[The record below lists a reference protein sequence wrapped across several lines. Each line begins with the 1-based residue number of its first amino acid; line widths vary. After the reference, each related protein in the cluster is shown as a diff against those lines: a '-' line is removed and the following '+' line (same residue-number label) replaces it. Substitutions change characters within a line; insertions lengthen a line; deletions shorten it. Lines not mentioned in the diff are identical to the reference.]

1 VLPADSL
8 GTFLIRHNIRERT
21 GFFFRELFKKL
32 FNPQNKATRVR
43 FLVAF
48 SIVQE
53 LCDFHVTTHSV
64 LYVKVYQYCELIRR
78 LSKTIGSDLSVE
90 VPVIKKK
97 ILVVEDEESL
107 LKLQSILLT
116 LRGYNVEGVT
126 DGQAAL
132 EAVVTMKP
140 DLILLDIM
148 LPKIDGLEVCRQL
161 KTNVA
166 TRHIPIIML
175 TAKKSKEDLV
185 MGEQAGA
192 DMYITKPY
200 KSSMVIETIQRIL
213 S

>member
-1 VLPADSL
+1 M
-8 GTFLIRHNIRERT
+8 
-21 GFFFRELFKKL
+21 
-32 FNPQNKATRVR
+32 
-43 FLVAF
+43 
-48 SIVQE
+48 
-53 LCDFHVTTHSV
+53 
-64 LYVKVYQYCELIRR
+64 
-78 LSKTIGSDLSVE
+78 TIGSDLSVE

-166 TRHIPIIML
+166 TRHIPIIGLEVCRQLKTNVATRHIPIIML

-200 KSSMVIETIQRIL
+200 KSSMVIETIQRLL

>member
-1 VLPADSL
+1 MA
-8 GTFLIRHNIRERT
+8 
-21 GFFFRELFKKL
+21 
-32 FNPQNKATRVR
+32 
-43 FLVAF
+43 
-48 SIVQE
+48 
-53 LCDFHVTTHSV
+53 
-64 LYVKVYQYCELIRR
+64 
-78 LSKTIGSDLSVE
+78 
-90 VPVIKKK
+90 KKK

-116 LRGYNVEGVT
+116 IRGYTVEGAT

-132 EAVVTMKP
+132 EAVETMNP

-148 LPKIDGLEVCRQL
+148 LPKIDGLEVCRQV

-200 KSSMVIETIQRIL
+200 KLSMVIENIQRLL

>member
-1 VLPADSL
+1 M
-8 GTFLIRHNIRERT
+8 T
-21 GFFFRELFKKL
+21 
-32 FNPQNKATRVR
+32 
-43 FLVAF
+43 
-48 SIVQE
+48 
-53 LCDFHVTTHSV
+53 
-64 LYVKVYQYCELIRR
+64 
-78 LSKTIGSDLSVE
+78 
-90 VPVIKKK
+90 KKK

-116 LRGYNVEGVT
+116 IRGYTVEGAM

-132 EAVVTMKP
+132 EAVETMNP

-148 LPKIDGLEVCRQL
+148 LPKIDGLEVCRQV

-200 KSSMVIETIQRIL
+200 KLSMVIENIQRLL

>member
-1 VLPADSL
+1 M
-8 GTFLIRHNIRERT
+8 TIR
-21 GFFFRELFKKL
+21 
-32 FNPQNKATRVR
+32 
-43 FLVAF
+43 
-48 SIVQE
+48 
-53 LCDFHVTTHSV
+53 
-64 LYVKVYQYCELIRR
+64 
-78 LSKTIGSDLSVE
+78 SDLSVE

-97 ILVVEDEESL
+97 ILVVEDEESI

-116 LRGYNVEGVT
+116 IKGYTVEGAM

-132 EAVVTMKP
+132 EAVVTKNP

-148 LPKIDGLEVCRQL
+148 LPKIDGFEVCRQV

-185 MGEQAGA
+185 KGEQAGA

-200 KSSMVIETIQRIL
+200 KSSMVIETIQRFL

>member
-1 VLPADSL
+1 M
-8 GTFLIRHNIRERT
+8 T
-21 GFFFRELFKKL
+21 
-32 FNPQNKATRVR
+32 
-43 FLVAF
+43 
-48 SIVQE
+48 
-53 LCDFHVTTHSV
+53 
-64 LYVKVYQYCELIRR
+64 
-78 LSKTIGSDLSVE
+78 
-90 VPVIKKK
+90 KKK
-97 ILVVEDEESL
+97 VLVVEDEESL

-116 LRGYNVEGVT
+116 IRGYTVEGAM

-132 EAVVTMKP
+132 EAVETMNP

-148 LPKIDGLEVCRQL
+148 LPKIDGLEVCRQV

-200 KSSMVIETIQRIL
+200 KLSMVIENIQRLL

>member
-1 VLPADSL
+1 V
-8 GTFLIRHNIRERT
+8 E
-21 GFFFRELFKKL
+21 
-32 FNPQNKATRVR
+32 AT
-43 FLVAF
+43 
-48 SIVQE
+48 
-53 LCDFHVTTHSV
+53 VT
-64 LYVKVYQYCELIRR
+64 
-78 LSKTIGSDLSVE
+78 
-90 VPVIKKK
+90 KKK

-116 LRGYNVEGVT
+116 IRGYTVEGAT

-132 EAVVTMKP
+132 EAVETMNP

-148 LPKIDGLEVCRQL
+148 LPKIDGLEVCRQV

-200 KSSMVIETIQRIL
+200 KLSMVIENIQRLL

>member
-1 VLPADSL
+1 M
-8 GTFLIRHNIRERT
+8 T
-21 GFFFRELFKKL
+21 
-32 FNPQNKATRVR
+32 
-43 FLVAF
+43 
-48 SIVQE
+48 
-53 LCDFHVTTHSV
+53 
-64 LYVKVYQYCELIRR
+64 
-78 LSKTIGSDLSVE
+78 
-90 VPVIKKK
+90 KKK

-116 LRGYNVEGVT
+116 IRGYKVEGAM

-132 EAVVTMKP
+132 EAVETMNP

-148 LPKIDGLEVCRQL
+148 LPKIDGFEVCRQV
-161 KTNVA
+161 KTNAA

-185 MGEQAGA
+185 MGEQVGA

-200 KSSMVIETIQRIL
+200 KLSMVIENIQRLL

>member
-1 VLPADSL
+1 VEA
-8 GTFLIRHNIRERT
+8 TVT
-21 GFFFRELFKKL
+21 KK
-32 FNPQNKATRVR
+32 N
-43 FLVAF
+43 
-48 SIVQE
+48 
-53 LCDFHVTTHSV
+53 
-64 LYVKVYQYCELIRR
+64 
-78 LSKTIGSDLSVE
+78 
-90 VPVIKKK
+90 
-97 ILVVEDEESL
+97 ILVVEDEESI

-116 LRGYNVEGVT
+116 IRGYTVEGAM

-132 EAVVTMKP
+132 EAVETMNP

-148 LPKIDGLEVCRQL
+148 LPKIDGLEVCRQV

-166 TRHIPIIML
+166 TCHIPIIML

-200 KSSMVIETIQRIL
+200 KSSMVIETIQRLL

>member
-1 VLPADSL
+1 V
-8 GTFLIRHNIRERT
+8 E
-21 GFFFRELFKKL
+21 
-32 FNPQNKATRVR
+32 AT
-43 FLVAF
+43 
-48 SIVQE
+48 
-53 LCDFHVTTHSV
+53 VT
-64 LYVKVYQYCELIRR
+64 
-78 LSKTIGSDLSVE
+78 
-90 VPVIKKK
+90 KKK

-116 LRGYNVEGVT
+116 IRGYKVEGAM

-132 EAVVTMKP
+132 EAVETMHP

-148 LPKIDGLEVCRQL
+148 LPKIDGFEVCRQV
-161 KTNVA
+161 KTNAA

-185 MGEQAGA
+185 MGEQVGA

-200 KSSMVIETIQRIL
+200 KLSMVIENIQRLL